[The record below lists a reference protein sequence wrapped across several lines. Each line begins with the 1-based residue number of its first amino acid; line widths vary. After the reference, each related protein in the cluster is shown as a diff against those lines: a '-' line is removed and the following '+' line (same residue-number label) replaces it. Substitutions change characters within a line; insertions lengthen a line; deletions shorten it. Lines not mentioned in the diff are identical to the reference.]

1 MTVSAEQLADFGAL
15 EKARALWAN
24 HDLDAALDA
33 FEAAICER
41 PGNLRALLEAA
52 RAFGGR
58 HEIARA
64 ETLLAEA
71 TRLGGDDDRVSPVIA
86 QSYARIFRQERA
98 IDLLEQQDQVPPAI
112 RAELAVLYEQSGRLD
127 EALAAIEACIREAP
141 GAPEPKLVRG
151 RILRRM
157 GQLRDAEAIFTSLV
171 KDGLDVRVQ
180 AEAWSELCHIRDAE
194 GDYAAAAKAIG
205 RAHALVLSL
214 PQTGPLIAR
223 ARANNVALGRLSERL
238 DRRTIESW
246 RRATVAPDPRCSGIA
261 HLIGFP
267 RSGTTLLER
276 CLDAHP
282 DLVAS
287 PERVVFSRDIFPRLC
302 RAGGDA
308 LTLETLNAIPP
319 DALARERTRYID
331 YMEAALGEPLSG
343 RVHLDKNPNHTSL
356 LPGLLRLFGDSR
368 FIVALRDPR
377 DVIVSC
383 ILRMF
388 RLTETSAMLLSWETA
403 CEMYRFEME
412 TWLRYRELLDADTW
426 VEVRYEDVV
435 ADFERE
441 AQRSLDAVG
450 LSWDESVRD
459 YRSQIANR
467 HVNSPTHTEVRQP
480 IHRDS
485 IGRWRHYRQYLEPHM
500 QQLAPLI
507 KAFGYE

>member
-1 MTVSAEQLADFGAL
+1 MIVSAEQLSDFGAL
-15 EKARALWAN
+15 QKARALWAK
-24 HDLDAALDA
+24 HDLDAALQAFDA
-33 FEAAICER
+33 ALRER
-41 PGNLRALLEAA
+41 PENVRALLEAA

-58 HEIARA
+58 HEILRA
-64 ETLLAEA
+64 EQLLEEA
-71 TRLGGDDDRVSPVIA
+71 TRLGGADGRVSPVIA
-86 QSYARIFRQERA
+86 QSYARIFRQQRA
-98 IDLLEQQDQVPPAI
+98 IELLERQEQVPPAI

-127 EALAAIEACIREAP
+127 DALSAIEACIREAP

-151 RILRRM
+151 RILRRI
-157 GQLRDAEAIFTSLV
+157 GHFRDAEATFASLT
-171 KDGLDVRVQ
+171 KEDLDIRVQ
-180 AEAWSELCHIRDAE
+180 SEAWSELCHIRDAE
-194 GDYAAAAKAIG
+194 GDYEAAAKAIG
-205 RAHALVLSL
+205 RAHALVLGL
-214 PQTGPLIAR
+214 PQTGQLIAR
-223 ARANNVALGRLSERL
+223 ARANNAALGRLAERL

-246 RRATVAPDPRCSGIA
+246 QRTALAPDPRCSGIA

-302 RAGGDA
+302 RAGGGA
-308 LTLETLNAIPP
+308 LTVETLNAIPP
-319 DALARERTRYID
+319 EAIARERTRYID
-331 YMEAALGEPLSG
+331 YMAAALGEPLSG

-412 TWLRYRELLDADTW
+412 AWLRYRELLDADTW

-441 AQRSLDAVG
+441 ARRSLDAVG
-450 LSWDESVRD
+450 LSWDEAVRD

-467 HVNSPTHTEVRQP
+467 HVNSPTHSEVRQP

-500 QQLAPLI
+500 HRLKPMI
-507 KAFGYE
+507 KAFGYD